1 MLRGPL
7 RAYQTRRSSVA
18 RWRYS
23 RKVSNSRG
31 EARHGPIIVP
41 RALPESHQ
49 HGILRA
55 RVDWVGAKSMNRR
68 EKVRSPSSRKSH
80 VRAFT
85 SAPILRRAAL
95 RLCSC
100 TPIQLELVIRRC
112 RQSATMRAAPPAAH
126 RSASQRRAKHAECGG
141 PNAMAATPAAS
152 VQRRAGSSA
161 CTARGRDRLGN
172 YASIAHSPP
181 LDQRRRQGRSTVMK
195 SRRRGREECE
205 PSRSIWSA
213 SARP

>member
-1 MLRGPL
+1 MYVARVLIRLGGRKKYEPPRESAESLFERVTCVLSLRPP
-7 RAYQTRRSSVA
+7 SSV
-18 RWRYS
+18 
-23 RKVSNSRG
+23 
-31 EARHGPIIVP
+31 
-41 RALPESHQ
+41 
-49 HGILRA
+49 
-55 RVDWVGAKSMNRR
+55 
-68 EKVRSPSSRKSH
+68 
-80 VRAFT
+80 
-85 SAPILRRAAL
+85 AAL

-100 TPIQLELVIRRC
+100 TLIQLELAIWRC
-112 RQSATMRAAPPAAH
+112 RQSATMRAAPPATH